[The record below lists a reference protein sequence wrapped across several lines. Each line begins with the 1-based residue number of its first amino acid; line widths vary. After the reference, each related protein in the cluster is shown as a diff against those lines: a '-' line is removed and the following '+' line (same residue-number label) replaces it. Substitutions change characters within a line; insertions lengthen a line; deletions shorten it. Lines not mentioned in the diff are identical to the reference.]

1 MATVSGP
8 SSVQRAQMMRDA
20 WQAFAGHS
28 STVARQVFWFF
39 SSYPPLAQG
48 LYYLLLGLWTLL
60 WPGGYQ
66 TVTGHTGDPWV
77 MQVFGVLMLVIGGTL
92 CVAAYR
98 KQGSPEVLCIAFGSA
113 LG

>member
-39 SSYPPLAQG
+39 SSTRG
-48 LYYLLLGLWTLL
+48 
-60 WPGGYQ
+60 
-66 TVTGHTGDPWV
+66 
-77 MQVFGVLMLVIGGTL
+77 
-92 CVAAYR
+92 
-98 KQGSPEVLCIAFGSA
+98 
-113 LG
+113 